1 MATKKAVA
9 TVEKVVELLPIK
21 IDTFEIT
28 VRGLSPLIVHRFS
41 EKAKKQIE
49 DKQQKRAKSA
59 KEARDP
65 NSEFLAS
72 LYAFPGDVAGVQGC
86 RYGIPAVWFKL
97 AAVDACRFSDGM
109 KMTMARG
116 SFHVM
121 GEGADSGGLVKLH
134 YSDLRMREDAVTIGM
149 GSRDM
154 RYRGEFSDW
163 WVKLQIRY
171 NSSCITPEQIV
182 NLVNVS
188 GFGCGIG
195 ERRPSQGCSDQF
207 GMYAVEQG

>member
-1 MATKKAVA
+1 MAVKKTA
-9 TVEKVVELLPIK
+9 EQVVELLPIN
-21 IDTFEIT
+21 ISEFEVT
-28 VRGLSPLIVHRFS
+28 VVGTSPLIVHRFS

-49 DKQQKRAKSA
+49 DKQQKKAKQA

-65 NSEFLAS
+65 HAEFISS
-72 LYAFPGDVAGVQGC
+72 LYVFPGDIAGVKGC

-97 AAVDACRFSDGM
+97 AMVGACRYSDGLT
-109 KMTMARG
+109 MTSARG
-116 SFHVM
+116 AFHVM
-121 GEGADSGGLVKLH
+121 GESPESGGLVKLQ

-154 RYRGEFSDW
+154 RYRGEFSNW
-163 WVKLQIRY
+163 SVTLRIKY
-171 NSSCITPEQIV
+171 NASAVTPDQLI
-182 NLVNVS
+182 NLLNIA

-207 GMYAVEQG
+207 GMFAVEVA